1 MKKLIVFVCVFFNI
15 FIIFDL
21 VADLVAIYGGIY
33 LEPVITEPGPR
44 YENRL
49 PYDKTK
55 TSIATM
61 GCSFTEGDGIA
72 EEETFAYKLQKETGR
87 KTYNLGLSGHGIQH
101 VLYLI
106 QTYKL
111 FNQSKK
117 NEIPEYVIYI
127 FIDDHLRR
135 MYKSSFLDESFKNQ
149 TYFRIGNH
157 LYRRT
162 PEITFWDYIEMSP
175 FGGFINYSRFLIA
188 SDAKRFKLFKL
199 YIDTCNRELKKRNPN
214 TKFVILVYDNYNLV
228 IPTERWREFE
238 NEGIKVLRFDGGK
251 YDYLQMPEY
260 RSSIDHAHPSGRA
273 WDDIVPVVIEQL
285 QLK

>member
-1 MKKLIVFVCVFFNI
+1 M
-15 FIIFDL
+15 
-21 VADLVAIYGGIY
+21 
-33 LEPVITEPGPR
+33 PR
-44 YENRL
+44 YENQL
-49 PYDKTK
+49 PYDKAK

-61 GCSFTEGDGIA
+61 GCSFTEGYAIT

-87 KTYNLGLSGHGIQH
+87 KTYNLGISGSGIQH
-101 VLYLI
+101 VLYFI
-106 QTYKL
+106 QTHRL
-111 FNQSKK
+111 FNENKP
-117 NEIPEYVIYI
+117 NEIPEYVIYT
-127 FIDDHLRR
+127 FIEDHLRR
-135 MYKSSFLDESFKNQ
+135 MYTTAFDGFFYPHKYQ

-157 LYRRT
+157 LYMRT
-162 PEITFWDYIEMSP
+162 PEMTFWDYIEMSP
-175 FGGFINYSRFLIA
+175 FGEVISNNRFSIA
-188 SDAKRFKLFKL
+188 SDAERFKLFKL